1 MDWITTVTRSSPS
14 IETGPIQSTRS
25 FAAQRT
31 PATQKTVGNEFEA
44 FVLQS
49 FIKQMLPKNAESTFG
64 SGLSGDVY
72 KSMMA
77 NALGDSLAQRSS
89 IGIAE
94 HIDRAAGLRS
104 DRTR

>member
-14 IETGPIQSTRS
+14 IEADLVQSKGFS
-25 FAAQRT
+25 PAGKA

-49 FIKQMLPKNAESTFG
+49 FIKQMLPKNAESVFG
-64 SGLSGDVY
+64 DGLSGDVY

-77 NALGDSLAQRSS
+77 NALGGSLAQRSS

-94 HIDRAAGLRS
+94 HIDRAVGLRS
-104 DRTR
+104 DTKR

>member
-1 MDWITTVTRSSPS
+1 MDWVTTVTRNPPS
-14 IETGPIQSTRS
+14 IGTDSIPPTRTTV
-25 FAAQRT
+25 AK
-31 PATQKTVGNEFEA
+31 KTVGNEFEA

-49 FIKQMLPKNAESTFG
+49 FIKEMLPSKAENVFG

-77 NALGDSLAQRSS
+77 KALGDALAQRST

-94 HIDRAAGLRS
+94 HVDKAVGLRS
-104 DRTR
+104 DRTQ

>member
-14 IETGPIQSTRS
+14 IETGPIQP
-25 FAAQRT
+25 ART
-31 PATQKTVGNEFEA
+31 VATKTASATQKTVGNEFEA

-49 FIKQMLPKNAESTFG
+49 FIKQMLPKEAESVFG
-64 SGLSGDVY
+64 SGLSGDIY

-77 NALGDSLAQRSS
+77 NALGDALAQRST

-94 HIDRAAGLRS
+94 HIDKAVGLRS